1 MRRHDTIACVKQLHQ
16 AITYQPTRQKSLTP
30 VLDKLLISLIP
41 SGESG
46 EILSRI

>member
-1 MRRHDTIACVKQLHQ
+1 MRRHETMKQLHQ
-16 AITYQPTRQKSLTP
+16 AITHQPTRQKSLTP